1 MGSKPRPEYVTR
13 LVLEKQRAIY
23 WLCALLERDGP
34 ATRAAARQ
42 ALADLDY
49 DEPRI
54 KALLLLGEPGQPRAR
69 ERNGPWAPA
78 TASGKG
84 RGRAPSG
91 RRHGRQ
97 GLEVAPHASR

>member
-23 WLCALLERDGP
+23 WLCALLARDSP

-42 ALADLDY
+42 ALAELGY

-54 KALLLLGEPGQPRAR
+54 RALLLLGEPGKPRAR
-69 ERNGPWAPA
+69 ERTGPLGIGHGDPHGRARLMIA
-78 TASGKG
+78 TTAEVSRW
-84 RGRAPSG
+84 RGR
-91 RRHGRQ
+91 
-97 GLEVAPHASR
+97 